1 MGVLETIGNQFDS
14 EPGGG
19 FIESGPLEDSG
30 NPVET
35 SYRASTGVFDWGTAV
50 VSGDREDFVL
60 TGGARDLYD
69 VAFEYRGSWGGQED
83 SVDLF
88 GPALFGTEGS
98 VVDVLVDRE
107 GETTGSAETK
117 TKLLLFGVV
126 ALVVL
131 YLVRPILEV
140 VAGVVTEG

>member
-35 SYRASTGVFDWGTAV
+35 SYRASTGVIDWGTAV

-60 TGGARDLYD
+60 TGASRDVYD
-69 VAFEYRGSWGGQED
+69 VIAEYDGTWGGQED
-83 SVDLF
+83 SVDVL

-98 VVDVLVDRE
+98 VADVLVDRE
-107 GETTGSAETK
+107 GETTSSEETW
-117 TKLLLFGVV
+117 TKLLLAGFV

-131 YLVRPILEV
+131 YLIRPFLM
-140 VAGVVTEG
+140 AGAALVTED